1 MILLQQAQSHV
12 KSRFYLSPLTG
23 THNMT
28 KLFIEDLD
36 LAGKRV
42 LIRVDFNV
50 PVKNGVVES
59 DKRIRAALPTIKS
72 ALDKGASV
80 VLMSHLGRP
89 NGTKNTKYTLAPVAK
104 RLEELLGRPVTFLND
119 CVGAEVEAAC
129 AKLEAGK
136 VVLLE
141 NVRFY
146 LEEEG
151 KAKDA
156 EGNSIK
162 ADKAK
167 VEEFRASLSRLGDV
181 FINDA
186 FGTAHRAHSSMV
198 GVNLPRAAGYLLKK
212 ELDFL
217 GEAVNKPVRPLVAI
231 IGGSKISGKID
242 VIEALLPKVDKLLIG
257 GGMAFTFLKAQGK
270 EIGRSLCE
278 NDKVELARSLMA
290 KAGDKLVLPTDT
302 MVTKKLDFDAR
313 TLDGLVE
320 VSCDAI
326 PADQEGVDIGS
337 KSAAEYAEIVRNA
350 KTVLWNGP
358 MGVFEIDASAVG
370 TYAVAN
376 ALVEATA
383 KGAITIVG
391 GGDSVAAVEK
401 AGLEDK
407 VSHVSTGGGASLEFL
422 EGKALPGVDALSDK

>member
-1 MILLQQAQSHV
+1 MA
-12 KSRFYLSPLTG
+12 
-23 THNMT
+23 

-59 DKRIRAALPTIKS
+59 DKRIRAALPTIRY
-72 ALDKGASV
+72 ALAQGASV
-80 VLMSHLGRP
+80 ILMSHLGRP
-89 NGTKNTKYTLAPVAK
+89 NGQKVEKYSLAPVAA
-104 RLEELLGRPVTFLND
+104 RLTELLGSPVQFLND

-129 AKLEAGK
+129 AAVQPGQ

-141 NVRFY
+141 NVRFHI
-146 LEEEG
+146 EEEG

-156 EGNSIK
+156 DGNSVK
-162 ADKAK
+162 ADPAQ
-167 VEEFRASLSRLGDV
+167 VAAFRASLSKLGDV
-181 FINDA
+181 FVNDA

-198 GVNLPRAAGYLLKK
+198 GVDLPRAAGYLLKK

-242 VIEALLPKVDKLLIG
+242 VIQALLPKVDKLIIG
-257 GGMAFTFLKAQGK
+257 GGMAFTFLKAQGY
-270 EIGRSLCE
+270 EIGKSLCE
-278 NDKVELARSLMA
+278 NDKVDLARELIA
-290 KAGDKLVLPTDT
+290 QAGDKLVLPSDT
-302 MVTKKLDFDAR
+302 MVTRALNFDAR

-320 VSCDAI
+320 VASTAI
-326 PADQEGVDIGS
+326 PADQEGVDIGPAS
-337 KSAAEYAEIVRNA
+337 CARYAEIIKSA

-370 TYAVAN
+370 TFAIAH

-383 KGAITIVG
+383 NGAITIVG

-401 AGLEDK
+401 AGLEDQ

-422 EGKALPGVDALSDK
+422 EGKALPGVDALTDK

>member
-1 MILLQQAQSHV
+1 MA
-12 KSRFYLSPLTG
+12 
-23 THNMT
+23 

-59 DKRIRAALPTIKS
+59 DKRIRAALPTIRY
-72 ALDKGASV
+72 ALAQGASV
-80 VLMSHLGRP
+80 ILMSHLGRP
-89 NGTKNTKYTLAPVAK
+89 NGQKVEKYSLAPVAA
-104 RLEELLGRPVTFLND
+104 RLTELLGSPVQFLND

-129 AKLEAGK
+129 AAVQPGQ
-136 VVLLE
+136 VILLE
-141 NVRFY
+141 NVRFHI
-146 LEEEG
+146 EEEG

-156 EGNSIK
+156 DGNSVK
-162 ADKAK
+162 ADPAQ
-167 VEEFRASLSRLGDV
+167 VAAFRARLTKLGDV
-181 FINDA
+181 FVNDA

-198 GVNLPRAAGYLLKK
+198 GVDLPRAAGYLLKK

-242 VIEALLPKVDKLLIG
+242 VIQALLPKVDKLIIG
-257 GGMAFTFLKAQGK
+257 GGMAFTFLKAQGY
-270 EIGRSLCE
+270 EIGKSLCE
-278 NDKVELARSLMA
+278 NDKVDLARELIA
-290 KAGDKLVLPTDT
+290 QAGDKLVLPSDT
-302 MVTKKLDFDAR
+302 MVTRALNFDAR

-320 VSCDAI
+320 VASTAI

-337 KSAAEYAEIVRNA
+337 ASCAQYAEIIKSA

-370 TYAVAN
+370 TFAIAH

-383 KGAITIVG
+383 NGAITIVG

-401 AGLEDK
+401 AGLEDQ

-422 EGKALPGVDALSDK
+422 EGKALPGVDALTDK

>member
-1 MILLQQAQSHV
+1 
-12 KSRFYLSPLTG
+12 
-23 THNMT
+23 MT

-42 LIRVDFNV
+42 LMRVDFNV
-50 PVKNGVVES
+50 PVNNGVVES
-59 DKRIRAALPTIKS
+59 DKRIRAALPTIKY

-89 NGTKNTKYTLAPVAK
+89 DGKANPKYTLAPVAK
-104 RLEELLGRPVTFLND
+104 RLEELLGRPVKFLND

-129 AKLEAGK
+129 GKLAGGE

-141 NVRFY
+141 NVRFH

-151 KAKDA
+151 KVKDK
-156 EGNSIK
+156 EGNVTK
-162 ADKAK
+162 ATPEA
-167 VEEFRASLSRLGDV
+167 VEAFRDALSRLGDV
-181 FINDA
+181 FVLDA
-186 FGTAHRAHSSMV
+186 FGTAHRAHSSVV
-198 GVNLPRAAGYLLKK
+198 GVKLPRASGLLLKK

-257 GGMAFTFLKAQGK
+257 GGMAFTFLKAKGF
-270 EIGRSLCE
+270 EVGNSLCE
-278 NDKVELARSLMA
+278 NDKVELAKELMA
-290 KAGDKLVLPTDT
+290 KAGDKLELPIDT
-302 MVTKKLDFDAR
+302 MVTKKLDFGAR

-320 VSCDAI
+320 VASTAI

-337 KSAAEYAEIVRNA
+337 KSAARYAEIIRGA

-358 MGVFEIDASAVG
+358 MGVFEIDESAKG
-370 TYAVAN
+370 TYAVAH
-376 ALVEATA
+376 ALTEATA
-383 KGAITIVG
+383 AGAITVVG

-401 AGLEDK
+401 AGLEDQ

-422 EGKALPGVDALSDK
+422 EGKALPGVEALSDK

>member
-1 MILLQQAQSHV
+1 MA
-12 KSRFYLSPLTG
+12 
-23 THNMT
+23 

-59 DKRIRAALPTIKS
+59 DKRIRAALPTIRY
-72 ALDKGASV
+72 ALAQGASV

-89 NGTKNTKYTLAPVAK
+89 NGQKVEKYSLAPVAT
-104 RLEELLGRPVTFLND
+104 RLAELLGSPVTFLND

-129 AKLEAGK
+129 ANLAAGQ

-141 NVRFY
+141 NVRFHI
-146 LEEEG
+146 EEEG

-156 EGNSIK
+156 DGNSVK
-162 ADKAK
+162 ADPAK
-167 VEEFRASLSRLGDV
+167 VAAFRASLSKLGDV
-181 FINDA
+181 FVNDA

-198 GVNLPRAAGYLLKK
+198 GVDLPRAAGYLLKK

-242 VIEALLPKVDKLLIG
+242 VIQALLPKVDKLIIG
-257 GGMAFTFLKAQGK
+257 GGMAFTFLKAQGF
-270 EIGRSLCE
+270 EIGKSLCE
-278 NDKVELARSLMA
+278 NDKVELARELMA
-290 KAGDKLVLPTDT
+290 QAGDKLVLPSDT
-302 MVTKKLDFDAR
+302 MVTRALNFDAR

-320 VSCDAI
+320 VASTAI

-337 KSAAEYAEIVRNA
+337 KTRAAYAEIIKSA

-358 MGVFEIDASAVG
+358 MGVFEIDESAQG
-370 TYAVAN
+370 TFAVAH
-376 ALVEATA
+376 ALVDATA
-383 KGAITIVG
+383 NGAITVVG

-422 EGKALPGVDALSDK
+422 EGKALPGVEALSDK

>member
-1 MILLQQAQSHV
+1 
-12 KSRFYLSPLTG
+12 
-23 THNMT
+23 MT
-28 KLFIEDLD
+28 KLFIEDLQ

-42 LIRVDFNV
+42 LMRVDFNV

-59 DKRIRAALPTIKS
+59 DKRIRAALPTIKY
-72 ALDKGASV
+72 ALAQGASV

-89 NGTKNTKYTLAPVAK
+89 NGQKVEKYSLAPVAK
-104 RLEELLGRPVTFLND
+104 RLEELLGQPVTFLND

-129 AKLEAGK
+129 GALAAGT

-141 NVRFY
+141 NVRFHI
-146 LEEEG
+146 EEEG

-156 EGNSIK
+156 DGNSVK
-162 ADKAK
+162 ADPAK
-167 VEEFRASLSRLGDV
+167 VEAFRASLSKLGDV
-181 FINDA
+181 FVNDA

-217 GEAVNKPVRPLVAI
+217 GDAVNKPVRPLVAI

-257 GGMAFTFLKAQGK
+257 GGMAFTFLKAKGL
-270 EIGRSLCE
+270 EIGQSLCE
-278 NDKVELARSLMA
+278 NDKVDLARELMA
-290 KAGDKLVLPTDT
+290 KAGDKLELPSDT
-302 MVTKKLDFDAR
+302 MVTKHLNFDAR
-313 TLDGLVE
+313 TLDGLVQ
-320 VSCDAI
+320 VASTAI
-326 PADQEGVDIGS
+326 PADQEGVDVGS
-337 KSAAEYAEIVRNA
+337 ETRKRYAEIIKSA

-358 MGVFEIDASAVG
+358 MGVFEIDASAEG
-370 TYAVAN
+370 TFAIAH

-383 KGAITIVG
+383 SGAITVVG

-422 EGKALPGVDALSDK
+422 EGKALPGVEALSDK

>member
-1 MILLQQAQSHV
+1 
-12 KSRFYLSPLTG
+12 
-23 THNMT
+23 MT
-28 KLFIEDLD
+28 KLFIEDLE
-36 LAGKRV
+36 LAGKRA

-59 DKRIRAALPTIKS
+59 DKRIRAALPTIKY

-89 NGTKNTKYTLAPVAK
+89 NGQKNTKYTLAPVAK
-104 RLEELLGRPVTFLND
+104 RLEELLGRPVQFLSD
-119 CVGAEVEAAC
+119 CVGPEVEAVC
-129 AKLEAGK
+129 GSLKAGQ

-167 VEEFRASLSRLGDV
+167 VEEFRAALTRLGDV

-198 GVNLPRAAGYLLKK
+198 GVNLPRACGYLLKK

-257 GGMAFTFLKAQGK
+257 GGMAFTFLKAQGL

-278 NDKVELARSLMA
+278 ADKIDLAKSLMA
-290 KAGDKLVLPTDT
+290 KAGDKLVLPIDT
-302 MVTKKLDFDAR
+302 MVTKHLDFGAR

-320 VSCDAI
+320 VASTAI

-337 KSAAEYAEIVRNA
+337 KSAALYAEIIRGA

-422 EGKALPGVDALSDK
+422 EGKALPGVEALSEK

>member
-1 MILLQQAQSHV
+1 
-12 KSRFYLSPLTG
+12 
-23 THNMT
+23 MT

-42 LIRVDFNV
+42 LMRVDFNV

-59 DKRIRAALPTIKS
+59 DKRIRAALPTIRY

-89 NGTKNTKYTLAPVAK
+89 NGQKVEKYSLAPVAT
-104 RLEELLGRPVTFLND
+104 RLSELLGKPVTFLND
-119 CVGAEVEAAC
+119 CVGSEVEAAC
-129 AKLEAGK
+129 ATLAAGT

-141 NVRFY
+141 NVRFHI
-146 LEEEG
+146 EEEG

-156 EGNSIK
+156 DGNSVK
-162 ADKAK
+162 ADPAK
-167 VEEFRASLSRLGDV
+167 VAEFRASLTKLGDV
-181 FINDA
+181 FVNDA

-198 GVNLPRAAGYLLKK
+198 GVDLPRASGHLLKK

-217 GEAVNKPVRPLVAI
+217 GDAVNKPVRPLVAI

-257 GGMAFTFLKAQGK
+257 GGMAFTFLKAQGH

-278 NDKVELARSLMA
+278 NDKVDLARELMA
-290 KAGDKLVLPTDT
+290 KAGDKLELPSDT

-313 TLDGLVE
+313 TLDGLVQ
-320 VSCDAI
+320 VASTAI
-326 PADQEGVDIGS
+326 PADQEGVDIG
-337 KSAAEYAEIVRNA
+337 AASRARYAEIIKSA

-358 MGVFEIDASAVG
+358 MGVFEIDASAEG
-370 TYAVAN
+370 TFAIAH

-383 KGAITIVG
+383 AGAITVVG

-422 EGKALPGVDALSDK
+422 EGKALPGVEALSDK

>member
-1 MILLQQAQSHV
+1 MA
-12 KSRFYLSPLTG
+12 
-23 THNMT
+23 

-59 DKRIRAALPTIKS
+59 DKRIRAALPTIRY
-72 ALDKGASV
+72 ALAQGAAV

-89 NGTKNTKYTLAPVAK
+89 NGQKVEKYSLAPVAT
-104 RLEELLGRPVTFLND
+104 RLEELLGSPVTFLND

-129 AKLEAGK
+129 ANLAAGQ

-141 NVRFY
+141 NVRFHI
-146 LEEEG
+146 EEEG

-156 EGNSIK
+156 DGNSVK
-162 ADKAK
+162 ADPAK
-167 VEEFRASLSRLGDV
+167 VTAFRASLSKLGDV
-181 FINDA
+181 FVNDA

-198 GVNLPRAAGYLLKK
+198 GVELPRAAGYLLKK

-242 VIEALLPKVDKLLIG
+242 VIQALLPKVDKLIIG
-257 GGMAFTFLKAQGK
+257 GGMAFTFLKAQGL
-270 EIGRSLCE
+270 EIGKSLCE
-278 NDKVELARSLMA
+278 NDKVELARDLMA
-290 KAGDKLVLPTDT
+290 QAGDKLVLPSDT
-302 MVTKKLDFDAR
+302 MVTRALNFDAR

-320 VSCDAI
+320 VQSTAI

-337 KSAAEYAEIVRNA
+337 ATRAAYADIIKSA

-358 MGVFEIDASAVG
+358 MGVFEIDASAAG
-370 TYAVAN
+370 TFAVAH
-376 ALVEATA
+376 ALVDATA
-383 KGAITIVG
+383 NGAITVVG

-422 EGKALPGVDALSDK
+422 EGKALPGVEALSEK

>member
-1 MILLQQAQSHV
+1 MA
-12 KSRFYLSPLTG
+12 
-23 THNMT
+23 

-42 LIRVDFNV
+42 LMRVDFNV

-59 DKRIRAALPTIKS
+59 DKRIRAALPTIRY
-72 ALDKGASV
+72 ALDQGASV

-89 NGTKNTKYTLAPVAK
+89 NGQKVEKYSLAPVAK
-104 RLEELLGRPVTFLND
+104 RLEELLGKPVQFLAD
-119 CVGAEVEAAC
+119 CVGPEVEAAC
-129 AKLEAGK
+129 ATLAAGS

-141 NVRFY
+141 NVRFHIA
-146 LEEEG
+146 EEG

-156 EGNSIK
+156 DGNSVK
-162 ADKAK
+162 AEPAQ
-167 VEEFRASLSRLGDV
+167 VAAFRASLSKLGDV

-198 GVNLPRAAGYLLKK
+198 GVELPRAAGYLLKK

-217 GEAVNKPVRPLVAI
+217 GEAVNNPVRPLVAI

-242 VIEALLPKVDKLLIG
+242 VIQALLPKVDKLIIG
-257 GGMAFTFLKAQGK
+257 GGMAFTFLKAQGL
-270 EIGRSLCE
+270 EIGKSLCE
-278 NDKVELARSLMA
+278 NDKVDLARDLMA
-290 KAGDKLVLPTDT
+290 QAGDKLVLPSDT
-302 MVTKKLDFDAR
+302 MVTRALNFDAR

-320 VSCDAI
+320 VPSTAI

-337 KSAAEYAEIVRNA
+337 ATRAAYADIIKSA

-358 MGVFEIDASAVG
+358 MGVFEIDASAAG
-370 TYAVAN
+370 TFAVAH
-376 ALVEATA
+376 ALVDATA
-383 KGAITIVG
+383 NGAITVVG

-422 EGKALPGVDALSDK
+422 EGKALPGVEALSEK

>member
-1 MILLQQAQSHV
+1 MA
-12 KSRFYLSPLTG
+12 
-23 THNMT
+23 

-59 DKRIRAALPTIKS
+59 DKRIRAALPTIRY
-72 ALDKGASV
+72 ALAQGASV
-80 VLMSHLGRP
+80 ILMSHLGRP
-89 NGTKNTKYTLAPVAK
+89 NGQKVEKYSLAPVAA
-104 RLEELLGRPVTFLND
+104 RLTELLGSPVQFLND

-129 AKLEAGK
+129 AAVQPGQ
-136 VVLLE
+136 VILLE
-141 NVRFY
+141 NVRFHI
-146 LEEEG
+146 EEEG

-156 EGNSIK
+156 DGNSVK
-162 ADKAK
+162 ADPAQ
-167 VEEFRASLSRLGDV
+167 VAAFRASLSKLGDV
-181 FINDA
+181 FVNDA

-198 GVNLPRAAGYLLKK
+198 GVDLPRAAGYLLKK

-242 VIEALLPKVDKLLIG
+242 VIQALLPKVDKLIIG
-257 GGMAFTFLKAQGK
+257 GGMAFTFLKAQGY
-270 EIGRSLCE
+270 EIGKSLCE
-278 NDKVELARSLMA
+278 NDKVDLARELIA
-290 KAGDKLVLPTDT
+290 QAGDKLVLPSDT
-302 MVTKKLDFDAR
+302 MVTRALNFDAR

-320 VSCDAI
+320 VASTAI

-337 KSAAEYAEIVRNA
+337 ASCARYAEIIKSA

-370 TYAVAN
+370 TFAIAH

-383 KGAITIVG
+383 NGAITIVG

-401 AGLEDK
+401 AGLEDQ

-422 EGKALPGVDALSDK
+422 EGKALPGVDALTDK